1 METLESKSLLK
12 TKQNIQLVEGSFTPS
27 EALDVIVSLLDQK
40 INFHKLQ
47 RLSLCEGYCDADT
60 LYPDGRIKELQDEE
74 NVARDFISKMRKEGR
89 NLKINGVLEISI
101 ED

>member
-47 RLSLCEGYCDADT
+47 RLSLSEGYCDADT
-60 LYPDGRIKELQDEE
+60 LYPDGRIKELQDEK